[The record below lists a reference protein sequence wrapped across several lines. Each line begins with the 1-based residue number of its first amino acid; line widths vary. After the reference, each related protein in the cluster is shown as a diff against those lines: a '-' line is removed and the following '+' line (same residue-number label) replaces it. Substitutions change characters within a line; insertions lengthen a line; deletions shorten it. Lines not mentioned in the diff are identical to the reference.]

1 MSRHGRAIIPFGKYK
16 GVRIRL
22 LPDAYL
28 SWLTTA
34 PMLRDQKWWWLKES
48 LIAELRFRGLRHDL
62 ADTPDQ
68 PAAEPAPLVKASRK
82 FRFDES

>member
-1 MSRHGRAIIPFGKYK
+1 MARRHGRAVVPFGKYK

-34 PMLRDQKWWWLKES
+34 PMLSDPKWWWLKES
-48 LIAELRFRGLRHDL
+48 LLAELRFRGLRQDL
-62 ADTPDQ
+62 ADTEDPVIEIE
-68 PAAEPAPLVKASRK
+68 EPPET
-82 FRFDES
+82 DERLILL